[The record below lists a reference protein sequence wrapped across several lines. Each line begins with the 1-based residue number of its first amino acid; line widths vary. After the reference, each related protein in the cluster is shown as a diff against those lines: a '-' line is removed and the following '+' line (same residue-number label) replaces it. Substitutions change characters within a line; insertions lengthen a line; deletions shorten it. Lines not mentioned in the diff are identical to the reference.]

1 MAETDSLP
9 TSGQVIG
16 RYAFY
21 DMIGSGGTASVHLG
35 RMVGAVGFS
44 RTVAIKRL
52 HPSVAMDP
60 EFVSMFLDE
69 VRLASR
75 IRHPNVVATLDVVA
89 LQSELFMVMEYIPGE
104 PISRLIKACKE
115 KSVQIPQEVAARII
129 ADTLQGLQAAHVAT
143 DEMQEP
149 LHIVHRDISP
159 QNVLVSPDGTAHL
172 LDFGIAKAQ
181 GRVQV
186 TQEGMVKGKFRYMAP
201 EQLEAKEVAPWTDV
215 YAVGVVLWEM
225 LTCEPLFGKTNSN
238 AELIT
243 RVIRGLIRP
252 PSEVLPGLDPAYD
265 RILLKA
271 LSREPEERYQ
281 SAAEML
287 EDLQRSVKLAT
298 APQVGAF
305 VKKIA
310 AEWLVARA
318 EVVSRI
324 ERLTLREDGSGP
336 HSVGGMANSRQT
348 AETLSSQRHALGTSG
363 SFEAGLTERT
373 KSSMTRPAITQNT
386 SITQNSQI
394 TGSNQSST
402 DSLRNLS
409 QSLPPG
415 SMAPAPYW
423 YQTWRV
429 ALIPVVLLIGLMAG
443 GTIMMRGSGE
453 KNAAAQPP
461 PTNSVA
467 APPASTSPP
476 TPAAPSTSA
485 PVAPSTVASVAPD
498 PATTKKDPA
507 PSGGGSR
514 KGGSSAPPPPRKGA
528 DNPNC
533 KNPFTVDADG
543 TRMVKP
549 ECL

>member
-1 MAETDSLP
+1 
-9 TSGQVIG
+9 
-16 RYAFY
+16 
-21 DMIGSGGTASVHLG
+21 
-35 RMVGAVGFS
+35 
-44 RTVAIKRL
+44 VAT
-52 HPSVAMDP
+52 DP

-115 KSVQIPQEVAARII
+115 KGQQVPQEVAARIT

-201 EQLEAKEVAPWTDV
+201 EQLEAKDVAAWTDV

-252 PSEVLPGLDPAYD
+252 PSEVMPGLDPAYD
-265 RILLKA
+265 RILMKA
-271 LSREPEERYQ
+271 LAREPEERYQ
-281 SAAEML
+281 TAAEML
-287 EDLQRSVKLAT
+287 DDLQHSVKIAA

-305 VKKIA
+305 VKQIA
-310 AEWLVARA
+310 AEWLVSRA
-318 EVVSRI
+318 QVVSRI
-324 ERLTLREDGSGP
+324 ERLALGEEGSGP
-336 HSVGGMANSRQT
+336 HSVGGMSNSRQT
-348 AETLSSQRHALGTSG
+348 AETLSSQRHALGQ
-363 SFEAGLTERT
+363 SFIDGALTERT
-373 KSSMTRPAITQNT
+373 KSSMTRPV
-386 SITQNSQI
+386 ITQNSSISQNSQL
-394 TGSNQSST
+394 TGGSQSST

-415 SMAPAPYW
+415 PPVPAPW

-429 ALIPVVLLIGLMAG
+429 ALIPVVLLVGLMVG
-443 GTIMMRGSGE
+443 GTAMMHGASE
-453 KNAAAQPP
+453 KAAATAQPSASP
-461 PTNSVA
+461 SATTA
-467 APPASTSPP
+467 ASQA
-476 TPAAPSTSA
+476 AAPS
-485 PVAPSTVASVAPD
+485 ASVAIAASASASAAAEPPAPRKD
-498 PATTKKDPA
+498 PPATTARKAGPA
-507 PSGGGSR
+507 
-514 KGGSSAPPPPRKGA
+514 AVTTARKGA